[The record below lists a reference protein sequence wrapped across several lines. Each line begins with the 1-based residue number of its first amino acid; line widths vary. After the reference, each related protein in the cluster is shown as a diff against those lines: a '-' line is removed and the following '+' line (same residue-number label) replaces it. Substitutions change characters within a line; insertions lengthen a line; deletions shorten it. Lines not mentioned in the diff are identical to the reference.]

1 MPSVEMEIKAADKRI
16 GGLERAMDSLTKEFR
31 QTNTTALE
39 KRLDSVEKRITTIET
54 IVKSMAA
61 SSKAGGGTD
70 NSAAIK
76 KLISEAETNIRREL
90 QSSDKDADNN
100 VKRLQKEAEL
110 LTLTLNTTTAK
121 HEKHAA
127 DEKARIDK
135 QIADHV
141 AANFDLAKQINE
153 QGKQLAATAKLE
165 IRLAV
170 LEAVSLGKRN

>member
-61 SSKAGGGTD
+61 ASKAGGGAED
-70 NSAAIK
+70 SAAIK
-76 KLISEAETNIRREL
+76 KLIAEAEMNIRRER
-90 QSSDKDADNN
+90 QSTDKDANDN
-100 VKRLQKEAEL
+100 VKKLQKEAEL
-110 LTLTLNTTTAK
+110 LTLTLKTTSAK

-141 AANFDLAKQINE
+141 TANLALAKQMNE

-165 IRLAV
+165 SRLAV
-170 LEAVSLGKRN
+170 LEAVSLKRN